1 MPLGFFSL
9 CIPAP
14 RRGAYMKTHGVAR
27 RVISLG
33 ESLIFCALSVVLLPN
48 YVNHRP
54 VELPAEVAMDSVS
67 VEALP
72 AVPMNIALWSYLRRG
87 LNYVEASGR
96 DYPADFVHPGGC
108 AFGPLALTRIAVE
121 DVRDDLYECFAQYYA
136 DLLLD
141 HYLGLPYQSMA
152 EEKVFGILQQ
162 AWFLGPGLYKQGKT
176 VIASRMVHAQ
186 EYVENPRVSSSL

>member
-1 MPLGFFSL
+1 
-9 CIPAP
+9 
-14 RRGAYMKTHGVAR
+14 MKTHGVAR

-121 DVRDDLYECFAQYYA
+121 DVRNRYPALAAFSFEEVLGRDDLYECFAQYYA